1 VMDPHPKKHAE
12 NVDLV
17 KKEVEHRGLSVIV
30 PARACIHVK
39 RKKAPTEAATVTVG
53 A

>member
-12 NVDLV
+12 NVELV
-17 KKEVEHRGLSVIV
+17 KQEVEHRGLSVIV
-30 PARACIHVK
+30 PTRACIHVK
-39 RKKAPTEAATVTVG
+39 RKQTQPEAAAVTVG